1 MQNGLTSGTADKL
14 KHGQVL
20 TFLTFH
26 NVKQVLADGGC
37 AGLGFGL
44 RLGLRSI
51 FVFVL
56 VVVVVLL
63 VGPQKR
69 CRHMLLG
76 SCFCVFLKI
85 IEICSDSN
93 VIKIFRHLC
102 VVFFAHVQHCTL
114 ETLQHEQN
122 GRCFCA

>member
-63 VGPQKR
+63 GWASEAMPAHVAW
-69 CRHMLLG
+69 L
-76 SCFCVFLKI
+76 VFL
-85 IEICSDSN
+85 
-93 VIKIFRHLC
+93 C
-102 VVFFAHVQHCTL
+102 VSK
-114 ETLQHEQN
+114 N
-122 GRCFCA
+122 N